1 MPFMFRHKILSGH
14 TEPLDSDM
22 LITFNRFKSEGR
34 IVQVVEP
41 HDSNGDIVCEV
52 HFDSEGS
59 FEDYQTHQ
67 LDANDIVTSSNI
79 VELEKLTY

>member
-1 MPFMFRHKILSGH
+1 MFRHKILSGH
-14 TEPLDSDM
+14 LDPLDSDM
-22 LITFNRFKSEGR
+22 RSTFNTFKSEGR
-34 IVQVVEP
+34 IIQVVAP

-59 FEDYQTHQ
+59 FEDYQNHV
-67 LDANDIVTSSNI
+67 LDANDVVTSSNI